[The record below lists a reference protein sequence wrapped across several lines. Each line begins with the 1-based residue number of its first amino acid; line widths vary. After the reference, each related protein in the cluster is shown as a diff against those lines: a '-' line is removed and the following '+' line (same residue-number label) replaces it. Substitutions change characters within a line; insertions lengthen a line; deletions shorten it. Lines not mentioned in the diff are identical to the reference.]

1 MMTIREFLLDDTF
14 TDEQKRRVHSLQAYC
29 LTAVIDVEIDD
40 IVSSDDTNQLT
51 LKVTLE
57 FE

>member
-1 MMTIREFLLDDTF
+1 MTLREFLLDDFYTE
-14 TDEQKRRVHSLQAYC
+14 EQKRRVRALETFCRVQN
-29 LTAVIDVEIDD
+29 IDAEIDD

-51 LKVTLE
+51 LRVTLE

>member
-1 MMTIREFLLDDTF
+1 MTIEEFLLDDTF
-14 TDEQKRRVHSLQAYC
+14 TDEQKRRVRSLQAYC

-40 IVSSDDTNQLT
+40 IVSSDDTNQLI
-51 LKVTLE
+51 LRVTLE